1 MLMRRHVIIDIETAA
16 LPDVAQQLPTFR
28 PRAGTKDEEK
38 QAAQIAEKRER
49 AIMEAATD
57 ADLCR
62 VAAVGMWWDGESEPA
77 LWLCRDEAEER
88 LALTTFWHD
97 WKCVSRECTQVQ
109 MVGFNCLSFDLP
121 ILCRRSL
128 YLDLWHPQLERGKY
142 RHRDVIDVL
151 DLLSDDGR
159 LPWRSLSYYL
169 RRFGIS
175 TGLQDDI
182 DGAQVPALVA
192 QNTPEA
198 WEQVRQ
204 HLLNDL
210 VGTRLLARRVVASL
224 REMAVTA

>member
-1 MLMRRHVIIDIETAA
+1 MRRHVIIDIETAA
-16 LPDVAQQLPTFR
+16 LADVEQQLPVFK

-49 AIMEAATD
+49 AILDAAKD

-62 VAAVGMWWDGESEPA
+62 VAAVGMWWDGESAPA

-97 WKCVSRECTQVQ
+97 WKVISREVTQVQ

-128 YLDLWHPQLERGKY
+128 YLDLWHPQLERAKY

-151 DLLSDDGR
+151 DVLSDDGR

-169 RRFGIS
+169 KRFGLE
-175 TGLQDDI
+175 TGLEDGI

-192 QNTPEA
+192 DGTPEA
-198 WEQVRQ
+198 WTKVQQ
-204 HLLNDL
+204 HLRNDL
-210 VGTRLLARRVVASL
+210 LATRLLAHRVVPAL